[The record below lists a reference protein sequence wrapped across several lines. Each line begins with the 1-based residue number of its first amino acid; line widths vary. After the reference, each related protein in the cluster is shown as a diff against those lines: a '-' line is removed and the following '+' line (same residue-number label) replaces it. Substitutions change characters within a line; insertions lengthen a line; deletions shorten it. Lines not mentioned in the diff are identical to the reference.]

1 MHRHLSSLQTK
12 LRELMARYRVPGVAV
27 GILDKGQEFTLCEGI
42 THIYNPLEITRDTLF
57 QIASNTKTMTGVLLM
72 QLVDEGKLNLDAPV
86 KRYLPELELADS
98 ATTQKVSTRQLLN
111 HTGGWVGDLF
121 ADTGDGD
128 DALARY
134 VAQVKTMPQ
143 ITALGSMWH
152 YNNAAFGIAGRL
164 VEVLT
169 DQPFETAMRERL
181 FKPLGMT
188 HSNFFAHEAILERHC
203 VGHYQD
209 AEGRLQVSKPWAFA
223 RAVGPIGRV
232 NSSVRDMLRY
242 ARLHLG
248 GGLGVISDA
257 SVKHMQEVTTKGQLD
272 DEFGVTWWLR
282 DLFDDAG
289 RPVRMILHG
298 GAANGQ
304 MSAFWLIP
312 SMQFA
317 CCILTNSDKGSFLHR
332 DLSSFIQ
339 QTLGL
344 GAPEPKQLS
353 LSQDDLGMYQGRF
366 VGHAFGTTIR
376 LYPEDDALMHQVI
389 PGDVSS
395 ITTTPAPPLP
405 PARCAVL
412 EGQRLLILE
421 GDAKGQQLE
430 LLEDSNGEPTWLRSG
445 GRLYAKQ

>member
-1 MHRHLSSLQTK
+1 MQKHLTSLQTK
-12 LRELMARYRVPGVAV
+12 LRDLMAHYRVPGVAV

-42 THIYNPLEITRDTLF
+42 THIYNPLEVTRDTLF
-57 QIASNTKTMTGVLLM
+57 QIASNTKTMTGVLIM
-72 QLVDEGKLNLDAPV
+72 QLVEEGKLDLDEPV
-86 KRYLPELELADS
+86 KRYLPELELADN
-98 ATTQKVSTRQLLN
+98 ATAEEVTTRQLLN

-134 VAQVKTMPQ
+134 VTQVKTMPQ

-152 YNNAAFGIAGRL
+152 YNNAAFGIAGRV

-169 DQPFETAMRERL
+169 GQSFEAAMRERL
-181 FKPLGMT
+181 FKPLEMT
-188 HSNFFAHEAILERHC
+188 HSNFFAHDAILERHC

-209 AEGRLQVSKPWAFA
+209 ADGCLRVSKPWAFA

-242 ARLHLG
+242 ARLHLE
-248 GGLGVISDA
+248 GGLGIISDA
-257 SVKHMQEVTTKGQLD
+257 LVKHMQEVTAKGQLD
-272 DEFGVTWWLR
+272 DKFGVTWWLR

-289 RPVRMILHG
+289 KPVRMILHG

-312 SMQFA
+312 SLQFA

-332 DLSSFIQ
+332 DLSSFVQ

-344 GAPEPKQLS
+344 SVPEPKQLS
-353 LSQDDLGMYQGRF
+353 LSQDDLDVYQGRF

-376 LYPEDDALMHQVI
+376 LYLEGDTLMHQVI

-395 ITTTPAPPLP
+395 VTNTPAPPLP

-421 GDAKGQQLE
+421 GDATGQQLE
-430 LLEDSNGEPTWLRSG
+430 LLEDSKGGLSWLRSG
-445 GRLYAKQ
+445 GRLYARQ